1 MHTRAPM
8 RPKIDRVLERARRRV
23 ARVTAEEAA
32 AEMSRGALLVDTRS
46 QAQRAAQGEIP
57 GALTIERNVLEWRLD
72 PTSPFRVPQATDRD
86 VRVMVLCAQGYSS
99 TLAALSLKELGLR
112 NVSDVVG
119 GFEAW
124 RAAGLPIG

>member
-23 ARVTAEEAA
+23 AQVTAEEAA

>member
-1 MHTRAPM
+1 M
-8 RPKIDRVLERARRRV
+8 

-86 VRVMVLCAQGYSS
+86 VQVMVLCAQGYSS

>member
-1 MHTRAPM
+1 VHTRAPM

>member
-1 MHTRAPM
+1 
-8 RPKIDRVLERARRRV
+8 
-23 ARVTAEEAA
+23 
-32 AEMSRGALLVDTRS
+32 
-46 QAQRAAQGEIP
+46 
-57 GALTIERNVLEWRLD
+57 
-72 PTSPFRVPQATDRD
+72 
-86 VRVMVLCAQGYSS
+86 MVLCAQGYSS